1 MVDKIKMLNYASF
14 LRVHT
19 SQVRRKVWK
28 SVEASSNSRS
38 FDVPN
43 TVCFYF
49 WQNLGEGG
57 LTPCPPVPTALRLEP
72 HRYYVGSTGCC
83 ACFTRRRKYFVL
95 QVQWIMEFKFNTK
108 AKYFHDKYKWSG
120 HCWTGAWHC
129 LGRGPAW
136 VQPLW
141 LLYATPWMAMTS

>member
-1 MVDKIKMLNYASF
+1 MHHFCECIHLRSVGRLENLRRQAVISGLLMYLTGFASISDKI
-14 LRVHT
+14 
-19 SQVRRKVWK
+19 WG
-28 SVEASSNSRS
+28 
-38 FDVPN
+38 
-43 TVCFYF
+43 
-49 WQNLGEGG
+49 WGG

-108 AKYFHDKYKWSG
+108 DRYFHDTG

-141 LLYATPWMAMTS
+141 LS